1 MKAVAVNPFLAMM
14 YKSMSFNVWRD
25 IYAKNLPKRQAHILL
40 GLEREI
46 SEEEDEENVTNN
58 DKSFDSPQKK
68 DGPSEFYCYETE
80 NDDVITDDRV
90 VNEMQPS
97 GLVTPQTPVSPQ
109 GFGKSRTIRSLLNKN
124 KPYLQRGELL
134 YLAPKD
140 LDSSG
145 SIASGEKTRQGNLA
159 NHFTSPIDNHEN
171 GNDNHMTANMKMSSM
186 MRLI

>member
-58 DKSFDSPQKK
+58 DKSFDSPHKK
-68 DGPSEFYCYETE
+68 EGPSEFYCYETE
-80 NDDVITDDRV
+80 SDDVITDDRV

-109 GFGKSRTIRSLLNKN
+109 DFGKSRTIRSLLNKN
-124 KPYLQRGELL
+124 KPYL
-134 YLAPKD
+134 
-140 LDSSG
+140 
-145 SIASGEKTRQGNLA
+145 
-159 NHFTSPIDNHEN
+159 
-171 GNDNHMTANMKMSSM
+171 
-186 MRLI
+186 

>member
-1 MKAVAVNPFLAMM
+1 MNYLTDLHV
-14 YKSMSFNVWRD
+14 S
-25 IYAKNLPKRQAHILL
+25 IYVVKNLPKRQAHILL

-46 SEEEDEENVTNN
+46 SEEDDEENITNY

-68 DGPSEFYCYETE
+68 EGPSEFYCYVTE
-80 NDDVITDDRV
+80 SDDIITDDRV
-90 VNEMQPS
+90 VSEIQPS

-109 GFGKSRTIRSLLNKN
+109 GYGKSRTIRNLLNKN
-124 KPYLQRGELL
+124 KPYLQRAELL

-145 SIASGEKTRQGNLA
+145 SITNGEKTRQGNLA
-159 NHFTSPIDNHEN
+159 YHFTSPIDGHEN
-171 GNDNHMTANMKMSSM
+171 GNDNHLAANMKMSSM